1 MTPPPAAARRQDIEA
16 VRVLAALGIVWFHAH
31 APQLALGYVGLV
43 VFLVLSVWLSAGSR
57 QGWVAVRQRAL
68 RLLVPWALWFA
79 IYGWYVHT
87 LRLPV
92 VDTRHGLWAGVL
104 AGSNIHLWYLPF
116 MFVMLLVADGLRRLL
131 PARALALGAGLLATA
146 LALGIPLW
154 RPHTLGSFYPL
165 RQWADAALPV
175 AYGLMLLGAGALKPP
190 LRTAV
195 MVLPVL
201 AAALVAPLESFGLTC
216 AIGLGVCAW
225 LAWRPAPTAD
235 GWSVQWLSDLCMGIY
250 LVHILV
256 LEALL
261 LRTPL
266 RGAML
271 AVAVFGLSALLVAGG
286 RALAPRWRGVW
297 S

>member
-1 MTPPPAAARRQDIEA
+1 MSTGLPARRQDIEA
-16 VRVLAALGIVWFHAH
+16 VRVLAAFGIVWFHAH
-31 APQLALGYVGLV
+31 APQLALGYAGLV

-57 QGWVAVRQRAL
+57 QGWAAVQQRAL
-68 RLLVPWALWFA
+68 RLLRPWVLWFVV
-79 IYGWYVHT
+79 YGWYVQT

-116 MFVMLLVADGLRRLL
+116 MFAVLLVADGLRRLL
-131 PARALALGAGLLATA
+131 PARALALGACLLATA
-146 LALGIPLW
+146 LALGMPLW
-154 RPHTLGSFYPL
+154 RPHAAGSFYPL

-175 AYGLMLLGAGALKPP
+175 SYGLMLLGAGALTPP
-190 LRTAV
+190 QRAAALA
-195 MVLPVL
+195 LPVL

-216 AIGLGVCAW
+216 AIGLGTCAW
-225 LAWRPAPTAD
+225 LAWREPPAAG
-235 GWSVQWLSDLCMGIY
+235 GWSVQWLADLCMGIY

-266 RGAML
+266 RGGLL
-271 AVAVFGLSALLVAGG
+271 AVAVFAVSALLVAGG
-286 RALAPRWRGVW
+286 RELLPRWRGVW

>member
-1 MTPPPAAARRQDIEA
+1 MSQALPARRQDIEA
-16 VRVLAALGIVWFHAH
+16 VRVLAAFGIVWFHAH
-31 APQLALGYVGLV
+31 APQLALGYAGLV

-57 QGWVAVRQRAL
+57 QGWAAVRQRAR
-68 RLLVPWALWFA
+68 RLLVPWVLWFVV
-79 IYGWYVHT
+79 YGWYVHT
-87 LRLPV
+87 LHLPV
-92 VDTRHGLWAGVL
+92 VDTRHGLLAGVL

-116 MFVMLLVADGLRRLL
+116 MFGLLLVVDALRRVL
-131 PARALALGAGLLATA
+131 PARGLALAAGLLATA

-154 RPHTLGSFYPL
+154 RPLTLGTFYPL

-175 AYGLMLLGAGALKPP
+175 SYGLMLLGVGALTPRQRAAA
-190 LRTAV
+190 LAG
-195 MVLPVL
+195 PVL

-225 LAWRPAPTAD
+225 LAWRPAPAPG
-235 GWSVQWLSDLCMGIY
+235 GWSVQGLSDLCMGIY

-266 RGAML
+266 RGALL
-271 AVAVFGLSALLVAGG
+271 AVAVFVVSALLVAGG
-286 RALAPRWRGVW
+286 RALAPRWRGWW